1 MARPLILSGP
11 SRSSGDQIN
20 YQNCSICGSDGW
32 KLYLNPATGAY
43 FCFAGHHHAGG
54 KVDVGL
60 DGDNPG
66 AQLLRL
72 LSAAPE
78 RLEWPEVEMPPFH
91 TLSRQAAR
99 YLEKRGIDTAMQQ
112 RLGLVEWEGQH
123 RVLVPYF
130 RNGDLVFWTSRRYSK
145 RLGEGPKY
153 WSQGGAKP
161 LYTPFLRG
169 APPTKLVLVEGVF
182 DALAVANA
190 GYHPVA
196 LGGKSL
202 PVFHRKELLTLAN
215 GYGTIVVLLDEDAL
229 AKALELRD
237 DLQARFTQ
245 PVQLKMVPHGVD
257 PGDMTPDQI
266 KDLLT

>member
-1 MARPLILSGP
+1 MTQFSGDSRP
-11 SRSSGDQIN
+11 SGDQIN
-20 YQNCSICGSDGW
+20 YRHCPKCGSDGW
-32 KLYLNPATGAY
+32 NTYLNPATGGW
-43 FCFAGHHHAGG
+43 FCFAGHHHDGG
-54 KVDVGL
+54 RVDVGL

-66 AQLLRL
+66 AQLLRML
-72 LSAAPE
+72 AAAPE
-78 RLEWPEVEMPPFH
+78 YLEWPEVELPPYH
-91 TLSRQAAR
+91 ELSRQASR
-99 YLEKRGIDTAMQQ
+99 YLDKRGIDSDMQRQ
-112 RLGLVEWEGQH
+112 LGLVEWEGQH
-123 RVLVPYF
+123 RVIVPYF

-161 LYTPFLRG
+161 LYRPFLRA
-169 APPTKLVLVEGVF
+169 APSEKLVLVEGVF
-182 DALAVANA
+182 DALAVSRA

-202 PVFHRKELLTLAN
+202 PAYHRKELLTLAN

-245 PVQLKMVPHGVD
+245 PVQLKVVPHGVD
-257 PGDMTPDQI
+257 PGDMAPDQI
-266 KDLLT
+266 RGLLG